1 MKGYSNMI
9 NLDATDLRILRI
21 IQKRGRISNSDLSME
36 INLSAS
42 ACHRRVSRLES
53 NKVVKNYV
61 ALLDPIKVNLST
73 TVFVEITLN
82 GQADEVLNKFEKE
95 VKKIPNVLECNLMAG
110 SADYLLKAQLHRKF
124 LASLPGVAQIQ
135 SSFSLKNVF
144 KETGLPV

>member
-1 MKGYSNMI
+1 MLFSPIVSSLPFGVII
-9 NLDATDLRILRI
+9 NVVS
-21 IQKRGRISNSDLSME
+21 SNSDLSME

-95 VKKIPNVLECNLMAG
+95 RPKKYKTIILNN
-110 SADYLLKAQLHRKF
+110 K
-124 LASLPGVAQIQ
+124 
-135 SSFSLKNVF
+135 
-144 KETGLPV
+144 